1 MRRCVLLVAA
11 MAAILMTTIG
21 FVPAHASMD
30 SALLVSESDY
40 ESIESALV
48 GLLDAAGNKKIVVYD
63 SSELSAEILEN
74 RLGQTVV
81 ERCIG
86 IVKDVDTGE
95 GILLNTEDPNFNFI
109 SYRGVYRPI
118 SNGSVVLSYMVYSSY
133 NNSVDDIVER
143 YDFVIK

>member
-1 MRRCVLLVAA
+1 
-11 MAAILMTTIG
+11 MTTIG

-30 SALLVSESDY
+30 SALLICESDY

-48 GLLDAAGNKKIVVYD
+48 DLLDAAGNKDIVVYD

-86 IVKDVDTGE
+86 IVKDADTGE

>member
-1 MRRCVLLVAA
+1 MRRCMLLVA
-11 MAAILMTTIG
+11 MMVVMLMTTIG
-21 FVPAHASMD
+21 FAHAHASMD
-30 SALLVSESDY
+30 SALLVCESDY

-48 GLLDAAGNKKIVVYD
+48 DLLDAAGNKEIAVYD
-63 SSELSAEILEN
+63 SSELSAEILKN
-74 RLGQTVV
+74 RLGKTVV

-86 IVKDVDTGE
+86 IVKDVETGE
-95 GILLNTEDPNFNFI
+95 GVLLNTEDPNFNYI

-118 SNGSVVLSYMVYSSY
+118 SNGSIVLSYMVYSSH

>member
-86 IVKDVDTGE
+86 IVKDADTGE

>member
-1 MRRCVLLVAA
+1 MYQILCGVPGDEWAA
-11 MAAILMTTIG
+11 HVT
-21 FVPAHASMD
+21 
-30 SALLVSESDY
+30 
-40 ESIESALV
+40 
-48 GLLDAAGNKKIVVYD
+48 
-63 SSELSAEILEN
+63 
-74 RLGQTVV
+74 
-81 ERCIG
+81 
-86 IVKDVDTGE
+86 VKDADTGE

>member
-1 MRRCVLLVAA
+1 MRRGMLLVVA
-11 MAAILMTTIG
+11 MAAILMTTMG

-30 SALLVSESDY
+30 SALLVCESDY

-48 GLLDAAGNKKIVVYD
+48 DLLDAAGNKEIVVYD

-86 IVKDVDTGE
+86 IVKDVNTGD

>member
-63 SSELSAEILEN
+63 SSELSAEILEGFPCQDSN
-74 RLGQTVV
+74 LN
-81 ERCIG
+81 
-86 IVKDVDTGE
+86 
-95 GILLNTEDPNFNFI
+95 LLRI
-109 SYRGVYRPI
+109 S
-118 SNGSVVLSYMVYSSY
+118 GSSS
-133 NNSVDDIVER
+133 D
-143 YDFVIK
+143 

>member
-1 MRRCVLLVAA
+1 MLLDAS
-11 MAAILMTTIG
+11 MEAILMTTIG
-21 FVPAHASMD
+21 FLPAHASMD
-30 SALLVSESDY
+30 SALLVRESDY

-48 GLLDAAGNKKIVVYD
+48 DLLDAAGNKEIIVYD

-81 ERCIG
+81 DRCIG
-86 IVKDVDTGE
+86 IVKDVDTGD

-133 NNSVDDIVER
+133 SNSVDDIVER

>member
-1 MRRCVLLVAA
+1 MRRCMLLVAS
-11 MAAILMTTIG
+11 MAVILMTTIG

-30 SALLVSESDY
+30 SALLVCESDY

-48 GLLDAAGNKKIVVYD
+48 DLLDAAGNKEIVVYD

-86 IVKDVDTGE
+86 IVKDVNTGD

-118 SNGSVVLSYMVYSSY
+118 SNGSVILSYMVYSSH

>member
-1 MRRCVLLVAA
+1 MRRCILLVAA
-11 MAAILMTTIG
+11 MAAMLMTTMG

-30 SALLVSESDY
+30 SALLVCKSDY
-40 ESIESALV
+40 ESIEHALV
-48 GLLDAAGNKKIVVYD
+48 DLLDAAGNKEIVVYD

-118 SNGSVVLSYMVYSSY
+118 SNGSVVLSYMVYSSH
-133 NNSVDDIVER
+133 NNSVDNIVER

>member
-1 MRRCVLLVAA
+1 MRRCILLVAA
-11 MAAILMTTIG
+11 MAAMLMTTMG

-30 SALLVSESDY
+30 SALLVCKSDY
-40 ESIESALV
+40 ESIEHALV
-48 GLLDAAGNKKIVVYD
+48 DLLDAAGNKEIVVYD

-109 SYRGVYRPI
+109 SYRGIYRPI
-118 SNGSVVLSYMVYSSY
+118 RNGSIVLSYMVYSAC

-143 YDFVIK
+143 YDFVVE